1 MKTIWLTLFI
11 SIGFPASVFGADK
24 LPATEKE
31 KFSYAVGVQLAQN
44 IASQDLQ
51 VDLES
56 FLQGIRDIISA
67 TPLKVSVEELQQT
80 LTNYREKEL
89 KKQKIAGQTNKTIGE
104 KFLAANKTKEGV
116 VSIPG
121 GLQYK
126 VIRKGDGKKP
136 GPEDK
141 VLVHYRGTL
150 LSGKE
155 FDSSYTRGEPTTLS
169 LQNVIKGWQIAL
181 PLMQTGSKWQL
192 FVPSDLAYGPRAAGP
207 DIGPNSTL
215 IFDLELLA
223 IH

>member
-1 MKTIWLTLFI
+1 MKTIWITFFLSI
-11 SIGFPASVFGADK
+11 SLSTGVSCAEK

-44 IASQDLQ
+44 IAAQQ
-51 VDLES
+51 IKVDLDS

-80 LTNYREKEL
+80 LVNYRDQEL
-89 KKQKIAGQTNKTIGE
+89 KKQEVSAQANKTAGE
-104 KFLAANKTKEGV
+104 KFLAANKTKEDV

-126 VIRKGDGKKP
+126 VLRKGEGKKP

-141 VLVHYRGTL
+141 VLVHYRGSL

-155 FDSSYTRGEPTTLS
+155 FDSSYSRGEPMTLS
-169 LQNVIKGWQIAL
+169 LQKVIKGWQIAL

-192 FVPSDLAYGPRAAGP
+192 YVPSELAYGPKAAGP

-215 IFDLELLA
+215 IFEIELLS
-223 IH
+223 IN

>member
-1 MKTIWLTLFI
+1 MKTICLTFFLFI
-11 SIGFPASVFGADK
+11 GLSASVSGTEK

-44 IASQDLQ
+44 IASQDIQ

-56 FLQGIRDIISA
+56 FLQGIRDIISV

-80 LTNYREKEL
+80 LINYREKQL
-89 KKQKIAGQTNKTIGE
+89 KKQELSAQANKTAGE

-116 VSIPG
+116 VSVPG

-126 VIRKGDGKKP
+126 VIRKGEGKKP
-136 GPEDK
+136 GAEDK

-155 FDSSYTRGEPTTLS
+155 FDSSYSRGEPITLS

-192 FVPSDLAYGPRAAGP
+192 FVPSELAYGPQAAGP

-215 IFDLELLA
+215 IFEIELLS
-223 IH
+223 IN